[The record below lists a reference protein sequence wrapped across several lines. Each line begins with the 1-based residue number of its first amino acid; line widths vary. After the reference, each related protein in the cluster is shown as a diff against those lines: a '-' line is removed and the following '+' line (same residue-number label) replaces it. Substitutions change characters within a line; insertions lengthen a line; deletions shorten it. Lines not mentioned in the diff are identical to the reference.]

1 MAVRAVIEAEED
13 WPLELEPDEVLEV
26 CEGTAL
32 ETAEEATPDE
42 TEAEAAAA
50 DPEAVDEEEEEETAA
65 APETILPLP
74 QGIAGPSG

>member
-32 ETAEEATPDE
+32 ETAEETLELAEATPDE

-50 DPEAVDEEEEEETAA
+50 DPEAEAVDEDELDE
-65 APETILPLP
+65 
-74 QGIAGPSG
+74 

>member
-26 CEGTAL
+26 CEGTA
-32 ETAEEATPDE
+32 TPDE
-42 TEAEAAAA
+42 TEAEAAAG
-50 DPEAVDEEEEEETAA
+50 DPEAEAVDEEEEEETAA